1 MTPLSDFIPIS
12 EAVAIVARHRVT
24 DPEDDAVAR
33 AFTEPEIGEA
43 ARHRPVLWRRWRV
56 HGPAQS
62 GL

>member
-33 AFTEPEIGEA
+33 AFTEPEIG
-43 ARHRPVLWRRWRV
+43 
-56 HGPAQS
+56 G
-62 GL
+62 